1 MLYDILFYINVLFW
15 LIRIVKGEQPA
26 SKAQTHLAFESPLE
40 ELAKL
45 GKAQNQSYLLSPVN
59 HPPPSKP
66 LRKYLS

>member
-1 MLYDILFYINVLFW
+1 M
-15 LIRIVKGEQPA
+15 IRIVKGEQPA

>member
-1 MLYDILFYINVLFW
+1 MLFW

-45 GKAQNQSYLLSPVN
+45 GKAQNQSYLLAPVN
-59 HPPPSKP
+59 NLIEFLNFNEFLITYSFT
-66 LRKYLS
+66 